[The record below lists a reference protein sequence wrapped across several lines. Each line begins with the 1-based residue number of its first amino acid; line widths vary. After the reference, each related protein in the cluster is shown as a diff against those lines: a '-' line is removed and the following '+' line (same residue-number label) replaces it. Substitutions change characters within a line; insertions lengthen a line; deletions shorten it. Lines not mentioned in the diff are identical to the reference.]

1 MKTAG
6 IVVEYNPL
14 HNGHLYHLD
23 QVRKITGCDLIIAV
37 MSGNFVQRGEFAVTD
52 KWRRAEAAVKAGVN
66 LVIELPFPFVVQSA
80 TQFGSNAIRLLHMAK
95 ADSVVF
101 GSETNNLE
109 ELQEIASL
117 SFNIDNFRENMKK
130 GYSYPASY
138 GYMADSYGPNDILA
152 ISYLRALQQYPDM
165 IPYSI
170 LRTSDYHDDDLSVE
184 YPSAKA
190 IREGL
195 LRGEDISTATPM
207 SDLDDEFP
215 TWEKMY
221 PFVRTILLTRTPEEL
236 ARSFLMDEGIENHL
250 IKQANTY
257 DSYGEFINAAVT
269 KRYTRSRIQRTLC
282 HLLVN
287 NTKENMSSLP
297 ELDRIRPLWFDEA
310 GQKYIKQL
318 QQDGVIV
325 VNHFTQ
331 NIKQYR
337 ELEYRAAAV
346 YGMTLGEKKRRLIM
360 REEVCGQYL
369 KNEG

>member
-1 MKTAG
+1 MKVAG

-14 HNGHLYHLD
+14 HNGHLYHLEK
-23 QVRKITGCDLIIAV
+23 VREITGCDLIVAV
-37 MSGNFVQRGEFAVTD
+37 MSGNFVQRGEFAITN
-52 KWRRAEAAVKAGVN
+52 KWKRAEAAVKAGVN

-80 TQFGSNAIRLLHMAK
+80 TQFGENAIRLLHMAGC
-95 ADSVVF
+95 DCVVF

-109 ELQEIASL
+109 ELQEISQL

-138 GYMADSYGPNDILA
+138 GYMADSYGPNDILG
-152 ISYLRALQQYPDM
+152 ISYLRALQKYPEM
-165 IPYSI
+165 SAYSI
-170 LRTSDYHDDDLSVE
+170 KRTSDYNDDDMSVT

-190 IREGL
+190 IRKAVLEGKNIA
-195 LRGEDISTATPM
+195 DSTPM
-207 SDLDDEFP
+207 ADALTSDFP

-221 PFVRTILLTRTPEEL
+221 PYVKTILLTHSPNEL
-236 ARSFLMDEGIENHL
+236 KEYFLMDEGIENHL

-257 DSYGEFINAAVT
+257 ENYAEFINAAIT

-287 NTKENMSSLP
+287 NKKADMKMLP

-310 GQKYIKQL
+310 GQQYIKKL
-318 QQDGVIV
+318 QEDGMIV

-337 ELEYRAAAV
+337 DLEYRAAVV
-346 YGMTLGEKKRRLIM
+346 YGMTMNEKDRKLIT
-360 REEVCGQYL
+360 RGEVCGKYL
-369 KNEG
+369 D